1 MEAFTKPF
9 WGWQTIGNAKV
20 ILVFGKTGQIATE
33 LSTFENLKTLGRERA
48 NLSKP
53 LECRKAILFTKPK
66 AVINAAAYTAVDN
79 AESDE
84 YLARQINCEAVA
96 IMAKTCAELN
106 IPLVHISTD
115 YVFDGGGTTPW
126 LTSDI
131 PNPINAYGRSKLQ
144 GEQAIEASGCIYVI
158 LRTSWV
164 VSAHGNNF
172 VKTMLRLSERKH
184 SLNVVDDQIGG
195 PTFAGD
201 IAHTCVLIA
210 EQLIKEPSKK
220 GIYHYT
226 GQPDVSWFQFAKQI
240 FEQAGARTI
249 ATPILTS
256 DYPTPAPRPL
266 NSRLNCSTTK
276 EVFGISRPFW
286 YDALENILK
295 ELDQKHDKT

>member
-1 MEAFTKPF
+1 
-9 WGWQTIGNAKV
+9 
-20 ILVFGKTGQIATE
+20 
-33 LSTFENLKTLGRERA
+33 
-48 NLSKP
+48 
-53 LECRKAILFTKPK
+53 LFNKPK
-66 AVINAAAYTAVDN
+66 AVINIAAYTAVDN

-84 YLARQINCEAVA
+84 YLARQINGEAVA
-96 IMAKTCAELN
+96 MMAATCAELN

-115 YVFDGGGTTPW
+115 YVFDGSGTTPW

-144 GEQAIEASGCIYVI
+144 GERAIEASGCIYVI

-184 SLNVVDDQIGG
+184 TLNVVDDQIGG
-195 PTFAGD
+195 PTFAGN
-201 IAHTCVLIA
+201 ITHTCVLIA

-240 FEQAGARTI
+240 FEKAGAQTV

-295 ELDQKHDKT
+295 ELDQKHVKT

>member
-1 MEAFTKPF
+1 M
-9 WGWQTIGNAKV
+9 
-20 ILVFGKTGQIATE
+20 ILVFGKTGQIAAE
-33 LSTFENLKTLGRERA
+33 LSTFESLKTLGREKA
-48 NLSKP
+48 NLYKP
-53 LECRKAILFTKPK
+53 LECREAILFYKPK
-66 AVINAAAYTAVDN
+66 AVINVAAYTAVDN

-84 YLARQINCEAVA
+84 YLARQINGEAVA
-96 IMAKTCAELN
+96 MMAATCAELN

-115 YVFDGGGTTPW
+115 YVFDGSGTTPW

-144 GEQAIEASGCIYVI
+144 GERAIESSGCIYVI

-172 VKTMLRLSERKH
+172 LKTMLRLSERKH

-195 PTFAGD
+195 PTFASD

-240 FEQAGARTI
+240 FEKAGAQI
-249 ATPILTS
+249 VATPILTS
-256 DYPTPAPRPL
+256 DYPTPALRPL

>member
-1 MEAFTKPF
+1 M
-9 WGWQTIGNAKV
+9 

-33 LSTFENLKTLGRERA
+33 LSTFESLKTLGRERA

-53 LECRKAILFTKPK
+53 LECREAILFNKPK

-84 YLARQINCEAVA
+84 YLAGQINGEAVS
-96 IMAKTCAELN
+96 IMAKTCAELK

-115 YVFDGGGTTPW
+115 YVFDGSGTTPW

-131 PNPINAYGRSKLQ
+131 PNPKNAYGRSKLQ
-144 GEQAIEASGCIYVI
+144 GERAIEASGCIYVI

-184 SLNVVDDQIGG
+184 NLNVVDDQIGG

-240 FEQAGARTI
+240 FEKAKARTV

-256 DYPTPAPRPL
+256 EYPTPAPRPL
-266 NSRLNCSTTK
+266 NSRLNCLTTK